1 MNVSNCRGCG
11 RLFNA
16 IADENLCPDCR
27 KKLEDKFQEVKAY
40 LEEKPHASLDEV
52 SRENNV
58 TVKQLKQWV
67 REERLSFS
75 ENSVEGIDCENCGKL
90 IRTGRYCDDCK
101 SKIANN
107 LMSAYSRPQSQK
119 TVEESPRNRRGRDR
133 MRFL

>member
-16 IADENLCPDCR
+16 ISDENLCPECR
-27 KKLEDKFQEVKAY
+27 KKLEEKFQAVKAF

-75 ENSVEGIDCENCGKL
+75 ENSVEGIDCENCGRL
-90 IRTGRYCDDCK
+90 IRTGRYCDECK
-101 SKIANN
+101 SKITND
-107 LMSAYSRPQSQK
+107 LMSAYAQPQSK
-119 TVEESPRNRRGRDR
+119 KINEDNGRMKRDRNR